1 MVTFYRPRS
10 VHPRGF
16 TSLVSTGV
24 VVRMKPETKAIKER
38 GERRLLERD
47 CDTPMWT
54 DYQRCSFQK
63 LMLQAEVAQ
72 LKAIIAGL
80 RQQLINS
87 ECAGE

>member
-1 MVTFYRPRS
+1 
-10 VHPRGF
+10 
-16 TSLVSTGV
+16 
-24 VVRMKPETKAIKER
+24 MKPLTQKLVER

-47 CDTPMWT
+47 QDTPMWT

-87 ECAGE
+87 ECAGD